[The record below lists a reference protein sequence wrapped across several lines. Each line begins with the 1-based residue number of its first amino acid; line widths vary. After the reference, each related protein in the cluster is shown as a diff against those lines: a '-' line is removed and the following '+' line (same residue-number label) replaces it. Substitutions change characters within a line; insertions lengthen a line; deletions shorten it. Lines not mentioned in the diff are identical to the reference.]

1 MCVAA
6 KPICKNCDLFI
17 LDICPLQFS
26 PKRTL
31 RKMQKPN
38 LPKPI
43 DMCCILWGWD
53 SSTKGQ
59 NLLKLKSC
67 CSHPIQPLILL
78 SQGCLALIQL
88 TDKSKVLPPVTNQ
101 SQATPSNK
109 RWRQILAP
117 KDKIWRC
124 EANWSFNLIQARR
137 PCINFSHRQKPLS
150 PGITHKQ
157 LSQTEAADESMWEGF
172 WCWRRMLIGSKPDW
186 DQNLRPDLR
195 TRF

>member
-1 MCVAA
+1 MEEVY
-6 KPICKNCDLFI
+6 KPWSHCKHSLLCFLTID
-17 LDICPLQFS
+17 S
-26 PKRTL
+26 PVT
-31 RKMQKPN
+31 QIQN
-38 LPKPI
+38 TI
-43 DMCCILWGWD
+43 WSVG
-53 SSTKGQ
+53 SSFSTKGQ

-67 CSHPIQPLILL
+67 CSHPTQPLILL

-157 LSQTEAADESMWEGF
+157 LSQTEPADESMWEGF

-186 DQNLRPDLR
+186 DQILRPGFR
-195 TRF
+195 TRFWDQI